1 MQNISC
7 LVRMAII
14 SVRVPEELRKEMKN
28 SGIDWNEELRLL
40 ISERIK
46 IERRN
51 RAVQRLDKIRRR
63 VKPGFDSAKSVRE
76 DRDA

>member
-1 MQNISC
+1 
-7 LVRMAII
+7 MAVI

-28 SGIDWNEELRLL
+28 YGIDWNEELRLL

-46 IERRN
+46 SERRK
-51 RAVQRLDKIRRR
+51 RAVQRLDKIRRK
-63 VKPGFDSAKSVRE
+63 VKPGFNSVKSIRE